1 MAPGETT
8 PAEIAVQNW
17 DSRRNTAIPFQKA
30 HKMPSAGHSNS
41 TYTSEYKDEGE
52 YVVVSTT
59 DLM

>member
-1 MAPGETT
+1 MVEH
-8 PAEIAVQNW
+8 NW
-17 DSRRNTAIPFQKA
+17 DSRRNTAIPFQTA